1 MRKHRSPDTT
11 ITSFF
16 QEQFRL
22 ENLQSEQKRAAIL
35 SGLFVIGFVAS
46 IFFALFAPESEL
58 IPPRTLSILIGF
70 MGFLAVY
77 EFALW
82 NGMRFMFSRKKR
94 GLPEVTKFGNATAE
108 ISFISLAL
116 YTISRDYSPPI
127 VTLLTPLTWI
137 YFYFIILSTLR
148 LNFYLSVY
156 TSLVAA
162 VEFFWLS
169 RVFLHRGGDSDIH
182 QMLATQFTYFIKS
195 LVIFFSGVA
204 AGYVAMLIQKS
215 IKRSIETLEHQN
227 QIINLFGQ
235 QISREVVNE
244 MLKQNGS
251 LQSSLREVTVMFI
264 DIRGFTSYAEKRT
277 PQEVVAYQ
285 NAFFGIIIEVVN
297 RFQGIVNQFLGDGC
311 MVTFGAPMALKN
323 SCENAV
329 RAGLAIIE
337 QMEEKMSAGIL
348 PPTRVGIGLHVGEA
362 VTGNIGTDVRQQY
375 SITGNVVILASRIE
389 QLNKEY
395 GSQMLVSAD
404 VMRCIQ
410 QDDYA
415 LAGHPIGPVHVKG
428 REEEIFLYQ
437 LA

>member
-1 MRKHRSPDTT
+1 MRKHWISETT

-35 SGLFVIGFVAS
+35 SGLFIIGFAC
-46 IFFALFAPESEL
+46 A
-58 IPPRTLSILIGF
+58 ILIFLSPIRDILPARTMSIMIGF
-70 MGFLAVY
+70 TSFLAVY
-77 EFALW
+77 EFAYW
-82 NGMRFMFSRKKR
+82 NGVRFMFRRKKQ
-94 GLPEVTKFGNATAE
+94 GIPQMGKFGNAAAE
-108 ISFISLAL
+108 VSFISLAL
-116 YTISRDYSPPI
+116 YAISRDFSPPI
-127 VTLLTPLTWI
+127 LTLLSPLTWI

-148 LNFYLSVY
+148 LNFYLSVF
-156 TSLVAA
+156 TGLVAA
-162 VEFFWLS
+162 VEYFWLS
-169 RVFLHRGGDSDIH
+169 RLFLQQQSAPDLP
-182 QMLATQFTYFIKS
+182 MLLASQYVYLAKS
-195 LVIFFSGVA
+195 FVIFSSGVA

-215 IKRSIETLEHQN
+215 ISVSIETLEHQN
-227 QIINLFGQ
+227 QIITLFGQ

-244 MLKQNGS
+244 ILKQSGS

-264 DIRGFTSYAEKRT
+264 DIRGFTAYAEKRT

-297 RFQGIVNQFLGDGC
+297 QYKGIINQFLGDGC
-311 MVTFGAPMALKN
+311 MVTFGAPMALVN

-337 QMEEKMSAGIL
+337 QMEERMNAGTL

-362 VTGNIGTDVRQQY
+362 VTGNIGTDVRRQY

-404 VMRCIQ
+404 VMRGIE

-415 LAGHPIGPVHVKG
+415 IEGQPLGPVHVKG

>member
-1 MRKHRSPDTT
+1 MR
-11 ITSFF
+11 
-16 QEQFRL
+16 
-22 ENLQSEQKRAAIL
+22 
-35 SGLFVIGFVAS
+35 
-46 IFFALFAPESEL
+46 EL
-58 IPPRTLSILIGF
+58 LPPRTLPLLIGF

-82 NGMRFMFSRKKR
+82 NGMRFMFRRKKQ
-94 GLPEVTKFGNATAE
+94 GLPEVGKFGNATAE
-108 ISFISLAL
+108 ISFISLTIYA
-116 YTISRDYSPPI
+116 ISRDYSPPI
-127 VTLLTPLTWI
+127 VTLLTPLAWI
-137 YFYFIILSTLR
+137 YFYFIVLSTLR

-156 TSLVAA
+156 TGLVAA
-162 VEFFWLS
+162 VEYFVLS
-169 RVFLHRGGDSDIH
+169 RVFLQRGGDSHLH
-182 QMLATQFTYFIKS
+182 QLLASQFTYFAKS
-195 LVIFFSGVA
+195 FVIFSSGVA

-215 IKRSIETLEHQN
+215 IKVSIETLEHQN
-227 QIINLFGQ
+227 QIITLFGQ

-244 MLKQNGS
+244 ILKQTGS

-264 DIRGFTSYAEKRT
+264 DIRGFTAYAEKRT

-297 RFQGIVNQFLGDGC
+297 QYKGINQFLGDGC
-311 MVTFGAPMALKN
+311 MVTFGAPMALAN

-337 QMEEKMSAGIL
+337 QMEERMSAGTL
-348 PPTRVGIGLHVGEA
+348 PPTQVGIGLHVGEA

-395 GSQMLVSAD
+395 GSQMLVSAE
-404 VMRCIQ
+404 VMRCIE
-410 QDDYA
+410 QDTYA
-415 LAGHPIGPVHVKG
+415 LAGQPIGLVHVKG